1 MPGLCAT
8 GKGPIGTWGFVP
20 WGPTVYL
27 QDMRPCATGSAANR
41 SGATRGAA
49 FEDLPENYVCPI
61 CGLDPKITSFYGP
74 VGKSQFEPILD
85 I

>member
-1 MPGLCAT
+1 MARPA
-8 GKGPIGTWGFVP
+8 KG
-20 WGPTVYL
+20 
-27 QDMRPCATGSAANR
+27 R
-41 SGATRGAA
+41 SGRGDLCPGSQRGISARYAATYDRKRGEPFRGYPKGTA